1 MREVRE
7 FEINFEMEKKI
18 FTNKEGNKGDFFKNF
33 II

>member
-18 FTNKEGNKGDFFKNF
+18 SQIKRGTRGIFFL
-33 II
+33 IL